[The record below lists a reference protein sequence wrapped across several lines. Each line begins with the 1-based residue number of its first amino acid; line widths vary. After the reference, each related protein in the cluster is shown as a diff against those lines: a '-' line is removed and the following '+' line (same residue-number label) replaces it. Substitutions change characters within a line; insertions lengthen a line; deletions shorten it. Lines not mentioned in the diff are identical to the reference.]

1 MDILASYFDEKEL
14 LDVLEI
20 NPEIKDM
27 EDEEIEKMIDILKK
41 LGCSPNTISDA
52 IYANPFYLT
61 NIESDIVDIVNTLIS
76 IGITDFDEILQGNPW
91 ILDRDPDEIKNFL
104 LEERKRGT
112 DVLEILEKIEKG
124 DMQ

>member
-1 MDILASYFDEKEL
+1 MDTLMGYFDEKEL

-27 EDEEIEKMIDILKK
+27 EDEEIERMIDILKRLK
-41 LGCSPNTISDA
+41 CSPSTISDA

-61 NIESDIVDIVNTLIS
+61 NIESDIIDIVNTLIS

-91 ILDRDPDEIKNFL
+91 ILDRDPAEIKKFL
-104 LEERKRGT
+104 LEERKKGT
-112 DVLEILEKIEKG
+112 SVLDILEKIERG
-124 DMQ
+124 EME